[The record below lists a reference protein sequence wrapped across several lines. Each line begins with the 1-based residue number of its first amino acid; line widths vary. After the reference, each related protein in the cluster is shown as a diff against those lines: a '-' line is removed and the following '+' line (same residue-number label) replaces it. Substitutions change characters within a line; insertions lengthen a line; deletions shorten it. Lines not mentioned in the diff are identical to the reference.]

1 MSCGA
6 DTVGGNLHD
15 TLGSSGQTAVTPAN
29 LDGSAYTLPSRV
41 GNPLYAEIEKLTTA
55 DLTEKVVDGNGV
67 FDALMTSNKAHLRGE
82 FEAGRITSDQYAKAY
97 IELSMGAM
105 SSAVQF
111 LLSRDQVAYQSMLA
125 QAQARQA
132 EADALTAAVNLER
145 SKVDYASQMAQLD
158 TLHGQVAL
166 GKMQLS
172 IADVDYCL
180 KKEQHTQAQY
190 QTSNMLPAQLEQLQK
205 QTDLVEEQISREN
218 YQTTSILPAE
228 LDQLQKQTNLLDE
241 QYTQQQYTTEFMMPA
256 QLDQIQKQTELV
268 EEQISTAEYNLTYLY
283 PEQVRDVTKAA
294 DIKAYQVDTM
304 LPTQR
309 ELVQEQ
315 VEAKHAE
322 TADMRTDGRAQVRG
336 MIGKQ
341 KELYDQ
347 QIDSYQKD
355 AAYKVGKL
363 YSDGWITQKTLD
375 EGLTAPDSYT
385 NVTVDSVLSD
395 LRAGVGLGT
404 TPS

>member
-15 TLGSSGQTAVTPAN
+15 TLGSSGQLNVTTVDLN
-29 LDGSAYTLPSRV
+29 GSNYVLPTRI
-41 GNPLYAEIEKLTTA
+41 GNPLYTDIEKLTTA
-55 DLTEKVVDGNGV
+55 DLTEKVIDGNGV

-111 LLSRDQVAYQSMLA
+111 LLSRDQVTYQSMLT

-132 EADALTAAVNLER
+132 EADALTAAVRLET
-145 SKVDYASQMAQLD
+145 SKIEYASQMARLD
-158 TLHGQVAL
+158 TIHGEVAL

-172 IADVDYCL
+172 ILDIEYCL
-180 KKEQHTQAQY
+180 KSEQHTQSQY
-190 QTSNMLPAQLEQLQK
+190 QTANILPAQLNQLQK
-205 QTDLVEEQISREN
+205 QTGLVEEQIA
-218 YQTTSILPAE
+218 T
-228 LDQLQKQTNLLDE
+228 
-241 QYTQQQYTTEFMMPA
+241 A
-256 QLDQIQKQTELV
+256 Q
-268 EEQISTAEYNLTYLY
+268 YNLTYLS
-283 PEQVRDVTKAA
+283 PEQVRDVTRAA
-294 DIKAYQVDTM
+294 DIKSYQVDFM
-304 LPTQR
+304 MPTQR

-322 TADMRTDGRAQVRG
+322 TSDTRTDGVSTIVG

-341 KELYDQ
+341 KALYDQ

-375 EGLTAPDSYT
+375 EGLVAPDSYT
-385 NVTVDSVLSD
+385 NINIDSVLTD
-395 LRAGVGLGT
+395 LRTGVGLGT
-404 TPS
+404 TPI